1 MAGKEAAV
9 AKSVMEN
16 FKMELPVKAGDNQWV
31 VKYAMKRGLFRIN
44 IRNTFS
50 MDNHLIA
57 SLHVSRS

>member
-16 FKMELPVKAGDNQWV
+16 FNMELPVKAGDNQWV
-31 VKYAMKRGLFRIN
+31 VKYAVKRGLFRIN

-50 MDNHLIA
+50 MENHLIA
-57 SLHVSRS
+57 GLHVTRS